1 MNSKTSQE
9 SGSRPSDGES
19 AFPRQGEVR
28 FPNGLVGVITGGDIS
43 PDGRRLILCDYIEA
57 FELVL
62 SDQPGAACDAIW
74 KQPLMPVTIGAR
86 QQGEAICYS
95 ADGKALLA
103 SSEQLP
109 CPLIEVKRKK

>member
-9 SGSRPSDGES
+9 SGSRSPNGES
-19 AFPRQGEVR
+19 AFPRQGEVG
-28 FPNGLVGVITGGDIS
+28 FPDGWLGVITGGDIS
-43 PDGRRLILCDYIEA
+43 PEGRRLILCDYIEA
-57 FELVL
+57 VELVL
-62 SDQPGAACDAIW
+62 ADKPGAAFDAIW
-74 KQPLMPVTIGAR
+74 KQPLMPVNIGAR

-109 CPLIEVKRKK
+109 CPLIGVKRKK